1 MVFIIFL
8 STVLQTAIVSILQT
22 RILLSLWD
30 PGLVEEALSFVEEHK
45 VSQPIP
51 EDPIDC
57 EDGLCSL
64 ERRHHHALSPYRR
77 ITQQLNFNLK
87 SPDIDDLVT
96 PDSPHCTR
104 AFWSLPANGVVH
116 KVADADTASITA
128 LKSCGSRSRDSL
140 SDSAKQFQI
149 VPDNEEGSNHNAK
162 DKNGDLEALSYR
174 QSSQDGMESCN
185 NVLDVDNGSIRMS
198 NGFDCD
204 IGRRFLDTQA
214 MCSSPS
220 ANYYKP
226 TDEPEPWD
234 LTQLNI
240 EASVMCLV
248 SKVKFLCG
256 RCGSPAVRLRSSQ
269 RGIGRSRSFR
279 AGLSSQATVGE
290 GSGHTSVV
298 TVQPTSTNSSNSGD
312 LIEKKATEKL
322 DDVAQRL
329 ESFGLSADMSSDDM
343 IDKAVSTVQKA
354 VNGAVGR
361 NGSTVRN
368 KFTEGLDF
376 ASIVDWTC
384 ELRPSMRKLR
394 QAMDGLLKT
403 ARLTHS
409 VFRVQE
415 DGRAA
420 QRACNVRYR
429 RDVCF
434 AQAVSSRKSSIVT
447 SVCVCVCVCVCVW
460 CVSVCVCVCECVW
473 CVSVCVYVCVWCE
486 CVWCVCV
493 FLAGKKIPEYSP
505 FDMRRMFEWQTH
517 NTVVYFMIILLCH

>member
-1 MVFIIFL
+1 
-8 STVLQTAIVSILQT
+8 
-22 RILLSLWD
+22 
-30 PGLVEEALSFVEEHK
+30 
-45 VSQPIP
+45 
-51 EDPIDC
+51 
-57 EDGLCSL
+57 
-64 ERRHHHALSPYRR
+64 
-77 ITQQLNFNLK
+77 
-87 SPDIDDLVT
+87 VT

-104 AFWSLPANGVVH
+104 IFWSLPANGTVH
-116 KVADADTASITA
+116 KATDADTASTTA
-128 LKSCGSRSRDSL
+128 LKSYGSRSRDSPAG
-140 SDSAKQFQI
+140 SETQFEI
-149 VPDNEEGSNHNAK
+149 FPDTEEGSNKGANDA
-162 DKNGDLEALSYR
+162 NEEEEALTSR
-174 QSSQDGMESCN
+174 RPDQDGLENCN
-185 NVLDVDNGSIRMS
+185 DVSDVEDRALGLS

-204 IGRRFLDTQA
+204 LGKRFLDTQA

-269 RGIGRSRSFR
+269 RGMGRSRSFR
-279 AGLSSQATVGE
+279 GGLSNQTTADE
-290 GSGHTSVV
+290 GSGRASVV
-298 TVQPTSTNSSNSGD
+298 TVQPTSTNGGCNLTSASD
-312 LIEKKATEKL
+312 HIERKVKEKTE
-322 DDVAQRL
+322 DEARRL
-329 ESFGLSADMSSDDM
+329 ESIGLSADMSSDDM
-343 IDKAVSTVQKA
+343 INKAVDTVQKA

-376 ASIVDWTC
+376 SSIVDWTC

-434 AQAVSSRKSSIVT
+434 SQAVS
-447 SVCVCVCVCVCVW
+447 
-460 CVSVCVCVCECVW
+460 
-473 CVSVCVYVCVWCE
+473 
-486 CVWCVCV
+486 
-493 FLAGKKIPEYSP
+493 
-505 FDMRRMFEWQTH
+505 
-517 NTVVYFMIILLCH
+517 

>member
-1 MVFIIFL
+1 VTTFTQNLALTVHYQTTHCHIPDTAVVMVSIIFFF
-8 STVLQTAIVSILQT
+8 TVLRTAIVSILQT

-51 EDPIDC
+51 EDPVDC
-57 EDGLCSL
+57 EDGLRSL
-64 ERRHHHALSPYRR
+64 ERRHQHTLSPYRR

-104 AFWSLPANGVVH
+104 TFWSLPANGMVH

-140 SDSAKQFQI
+140 SDSEKQFQI
-149 VPDNEEGSNHNAK
+149 FPDNEEGSNHNAR
-162 DKNGDLEALSYR
+162 DKNEDHGALSFR
-174 QSSQDGMESCN
+174 QSSQDVMAHCN
-185 NVLDVDNGSIRMS
+185 NVLDVDDGSVRMS

-269 RGIGRSRSFR
+269 RGMGRSRSFR
-279 AGLSSQATVGE
+279 GGLSSQATVGE
-290 GSGHTSVV
+290 GSGQPSVV
-298 TVQPTSTNSSNSGD
+298 TVQPTSTKSTNSGD
-312 LIEKKATEKL
+312 LIEKNTTGKM

-329 ESFGLSADMSSDDM
+329 GTFGLTADMSSDDM

-434 AQAVSSRKSSIVT
+434 AQAVSSRKSCTVT
-447 SVCVCVCVCVCVW
+447 SVCVC
-460 CVSVCVCVCECVW
+460 
-473 CVSVCVYVCVWCE
+473 
-486 CVWCVCV
+486 
-493 FLAGKKIPEYSP
+493 LAGRKIPEYDP
-505 FDMRRMFEWQTH
+505 FGMSRMLEWQTH
-517 NTVVYFMIILLCH
+517 KVHHVRKRLYPFFYFFF

>member
-1 MVFIIFL
+1 
-8 STVLQTAIVSILQT
+8 
-22 RILLSLWD
+22 
-30 PGLVEEALSFVEEHK
+30 VEEHK

-51 EDPIDC
+51 EDPVDG
-57 EDGLCSL
+57 EDSLCSL
-64 ERRHHHALSPYRR
+64 EFRRQQALSPYRR
-77 ITQQLNFNLK
+77 ITQQLNFDLK
-87 SPDIDDLVT
+87 SPDLDDLVT

-104 AFWSLPANGVVH
+104 VFWSLPANGTVH
-116 KVADADTASITA
+116 KAPDVDTASITA
-128 LKSCGSRSRDSL
+128 LRSYGSRSRDSL
-140 SDSAKQFQI
+140 SGSETQFEI
-149 VPDNEEGSNHNAK
+149 FPDTEEGSRNGSNQNARYQ
-162 DKNGDLEALSYR
+162 DEEEQAPTNR
-174 QSSQDGMESCN
+174 QSNQDGLENCN
-185 NVLDVDNGSIRMS
+185 SVSDIEDRSIGMS

-204 IGRRFLDTQA
+204 LGRRFLDTQV

-269 RGIGRSRSFR
+269 RGVGRSRSFR
-279 AGLSSQATVGE
+279 GGLSNQATADD
-290 GSGHTSVV
+290 GSGKDSVV
-298 TVQPTSTNSSNSGD
+298 TVQPTSTNGGSNISSTGD
-312 LIEKKATEKL
+312 IEKNAKEKIE
-322 DDVAQRL
+322 DEGQRL
-329 ESFGLSADMSSDDM
+329 EAVGLSASMSSDDM
-343 IDKAVSTVQKA
+343 INKAVDTVQKA

-434 AQAVSSRKSSIVT
+434 SQAVSSSNI
-447 SVCVCVCVCVCVW
+447 C
-460 CVSVCVCVCECVW
+460 
-473 CVSVCVYVCVWCE
+473 
-486 CVWCVCV
+486 
-493 FLAGKKIPEYSP
+493 I
-505 FDMRRMFEWQTH
+505 
-517 NTVVYFMIILLCH
+517 

>member
-1 MVFIIFL
+1 M
-8 STVLQTAIVSILQT
+8 
-22 RILLSLWD
+22 
-30 PGLVEEALSFVEEHK
+30 
-45 VSQPIP
+45 
-51 EDPIDC
+51 
-57 EDGLCSL
+57 
-64 ERRHHHALSPYRR
+64 
-77 ITQQLNFNLK
+77 
-87 SPDIDDLVT
+87 T
-96 PDSPHCTR
+96 PDSPHCTQI
-104 AFWSLPANGVVH
+104 FWSLPANGTVH
-116 KVADADTASITA
+116 KAADADTASVTA
-128 LKSCGSRSRDSL
+128 LKSYGSRSRDSL
-140 SDSAKQFQI
+140 SGSETQFEI
-149 VPDNEEGSNHNAK
+149 FPDAEEGVNQNANDENEEQ
-162 DKNGDLEALSYR
+162 EALTSG
-174 QSSQDGMESCN
+174 QCDQDGSENCN
-185 NVLDVDNGSIRMS
+185 DTDVEDRSLGMS

-204 IGRRFLDTQA
+204 LGRRFLDTQA

-269 RGIGRSRSFR
+269 RGMGRSRSFR
-279 AGLSSQATVGE
+279 GGLSNQTTADES
-290 GSGHTSVV
+290 SGRNSVV
-298 TVQPTSTNSSNSGD
+298 TVQPMSTNGGSNILNTSD
-312 LIEKKATEKL
+312 HIEKKAKENTE
-322 DDVAQRL
+322 DEDRRL
-329 ESFGLSADMSSDDM
+329 ESIGLSADMSSDDM
-343 IDKAVSTVQKA
+343 INKAVDTVQKA

-434 AQAVSSRKSSIVT
+434 SQAVSLIDNFGITCYDDASGFI
-447 SVCVCVCVCVCVW
+447 
-460 CVSVCVCVCECVW
+460 
-473 CVSVCVYVCVWCE
+473 
-486 CVWCVCV
+486 
-493 FLAGKKIPEYSP
+493 
-505 FDMRRMFEWQTH
+505 
-517 NTVVYFMIILLCH
+517 YFSNCHI

>member
-1 MVFIIFL
+1 M
-8 STVLQTAIVSILQT
+8 
-22 RILLSLWD
+22 
-30 PGLVEEALSFVEEHK
+30 EEALSFVEEHK

-51 EDPIDC
+51 EDPVDG

-64 ERRHHHALSPYRR
+64 ELRHQHALSPYRR

-87 SPDIDDLVT
+87 SPDLDDLVT

-116 KVADADTASITA
+116 KVTDADTASITA
-128 LKSCGSRSRDSL
+128 LKSYGSRSRDSL
-140 SDSAKQFQI
+140 SDSETQFEI
-149 VPDNEEGSNHNAK
+149 FPDNEEGSNQNAR
-162 DKNGDLEALSYR
+162 DKNEDQEALSCR
-174 QSSQDGMESCN
+174 QSSQDG
-185 NVLDVDNGSIRMS
+185 VDIEDRSIRMS

-269 RGIGRSRSFR
+269 RGMGRSRSFR
-279 AGLSSQATVGE
+279 GGLSSQATADE
-290 GSGHTSVV
+290 GSGQNSVV
-298 TVQPTSTNSSNSGD
+298 TVQPTSTNISNSGD
-312 LIEKKATEKL
+312 LIEKNATEKM
-322 DDVAQRL
+322 DDAARRL

-343 IDKAVSTVQKA
+343 IDKAVNTVQKA

-361 NGSTVRN
+361 SGSTVRN

-434 AQAVSSRKSSIVT
+434 AQAVS
-447 SVCVCVCVCVCVW
+447 
-460 CVSVCVCVCECVW
+460 
-473 CVSVCVYVCVWCE
+473 
-486 CVWCVCV
+486 
-493 FLAGKKIPEYSP
+493 
-505 FDMRRMFEWQTH
+505 
-517 NTVVYFMIILLCH
+517 

>member
-1 MVFIIFL
+1 M
-8 STVLQTAIVSILQT
+8 
-22 RILLSLWD
+22 LSLWD

-45 VSQPIP
+45 VAQPVP
-51 EDPIDC
+51 EDRIDG

-64 ERRHHHALSPYRR
+64 ELRHQQALSPYRR
-77 ITQQLNFNLK
+77 ITQQLNFDLK
-87 SPDIDDLVT
+87 SPDLDDLVT

-104 AFWSLPANGVVH
+104 NFWSLPPNGTPH
-116 KVADADTASITA
+116 KTVDADSASITA
-128 LKSCGSRSRDSL
+128 LKSYGSRSRDSL
-140 SDSAKQFQI
+140 SGSETQFEIFPDSEDSPKESM
-149 VPDNEEGSNHNAK
+149 NKEHSEEEEVSDAEEKSVG
-162 DKNGDLEALSYR
+162 
-174 QSSQDGMESCN
+174 
-185 NVLDVDNGSIRMS
+185 MS

-204 IGRRFLDTQA
+204 LGRRFLDTQA

-256 RCGSPAVRLRSSQ
+256 RCGSPAVRLRSS
-269 RGIGRSRSFR
+269 RSRSFR
-279 AGLSSQATVGE
+279 GGLSNQIMQDGKD
-290 GSGHTSVV
+290 SVV
-298 TVQPTSTNSSNSGD
+298 TVQPTSTNGSHISNVDGS
-312 LIEKKATEKL
+312 EKSLKDKL
-322 DDVAQRL
+322 EEEASRL
-329 ESFGLSADMSSDDM
+329 KSMGLSANMSSDDM
-343 IDKAVSTVQKA
+343 INKAVDTVQKA
-354 VNGAVGR
+354 VNGAVGK

-434 AQAVSSRKSSIVT
+434 SQAVSISQIDKMLSLSS
-447 SVCVCVCVCVCVW
+447 SPFA
-460 CVSVCVCVCECVW
+460 
-473 CVSVCVYVCVWCE
+473 Y
-486 CVWCVCV
+486 
-493 FLAGKKIPEYSP
+493 FLAEKVGTLTFRLS
-505 FDMRRMFEWQTH
+505 
-517 NTVVYFMIILLCH
+517 

>member
-1 MVFIIFL
+1 M
-8 STVLQTAIVSILQT
+8 A
-22 RILLSLWD
+22 
-30 PGLVEEALSFVEEHK
+30 
-45 VSQPIP
+45 QPVP
-51 EDPIDC
+51 EDRIDG
-57 EDGLCSL
+57 EDGLSSL
-64 ERRHHHALSPYRR
+64 ELRHQALSPYRR
-77 ITQQLNFNLK
+77 ITQQLNFDLK
-87 SPDIDDLVT
+87 SPDLDDLVT

-104 AFWSLPANGVVH
+104 NFWSLPPNGTPH
-116 KVADADTASITA
+116 KIVDPDSASITA
-128 LKSCGSRSRDSL
+128 LKSYGSRSRDSL
-140 SDSAKQFQI
+140 SESETQFEIFPDSEDSPKSS
-149 VPDNEEGSNHNAK
+149 VNKEHSEEDEVS
-162 DKNGDLEALSYR
+162 
-174 QSSQDGMESCN
+174 DGEEKS
-185 NVLDVDNGSIRMS
+185 VGMS

-204 IGRRFLDTQA
+204 LGKRFLDTQA

-256 RCGSPAVRLRSSQ
+256 RCGSPAVRLRSS
-269 RGIGRSRSFR
+269 RSRSFR
-279 AGLSSQATVGE
+279 GGLSNQAIQDNAKD
-290 GSGHTSVV
+290 SVV
-298 TVQPTSTNSSNSGD
+298 TVQPTSTNGGSISSVDIS
-312 LIEKKATEKL
+312 EKSMKDKL
-322 DDVAQRL
+322 EEEACRL
-329 ESFGLSADMSSDDM
+329 ESIGLSANMSSDDV
-343 IDKAVSTVQKA
+343 INKAVDTVQKA
-354 VNGAVGR
+354 VNGAVGK

-434 AQAVSSRKSSIVT
+434 SQAVRILTLIVL
-447 SVCVCVCVCVCVW
+447 V
-460 CVSVCVCVCECVW
+460 
-473 CVSVCVYVCVWCE
+473 
-486 CVWCVCV
+486 V
-493 FLAGKKIPEYSP
+493 FRLRI
-505 FDMRRMFEWQTH
+505 
-517 NTVVYFMIILLCH
+517 

>member
-1 MVFIIFL
+1 M
-8 STVLQTAIVSILQT
+8 
-22 RILLSLWD
+22 
-30 PGLVEEALSFVEEHK
+30 
-45 VSQPIP
+45 SQPIP
-51 EDPIDC
+51 EDPVDGD
-57 EDGLCSL
+57 DGLCSFEL
-64 ERRHHHALSPYRR
+64 RHQQALSPYRR
-77 ITQQLNFNLK
+77 ITQQLNFDLK
-87 SPDIDDLVT
+87 SPDLDDLVT

-104 AFWSLPANGVVH
+104 IFWSLPANGTVH
-116 KVADADTASITA
+116 KAADADVASVTA
-128 LKSCGSRSRDSL
+128 LKSYGSRSRDSL
-140 SDSAKQFQI
+140 SGSETQFEI
-149 VPDNEEGSNHNAK
+149 FPDTEEGANQNSDDQNEEQEVLTSGQC
-162 DKNGDLEALSYR
+162 D
-174 QSSQDGMESCN
+174 QDGSENCN
-185 NVLDVDNGSIRMS
+185 ETLDVEDRSLGMS

-204 IGRRFLDTQA
+204 LGRRFLDTQV

-269 RGIGRSRSFR
+269 RGMGRSRSFR
-279 AGLSSQATVGE
+279 GGLSNQTTADE
-290 GSGHTSVV
+290 GSGKNSVV
-298 TVQPTSTNSSNSGD
+298 TVQPMSTNGGSNILNTSD
-312 LIEKKATEKL
+312 HIEKKAKENTE
-322 DDVAQRL
+322 DEDRRL
-329 ESFGLSADMSSDDM
+329 ESIGLSADMSSDDM
-343 IDKAVSTVQKA
+343 INKAVDTVQKA

-434 AQAVSSRKSSIVT
+434 SQAVSLIDNFGISCHDDT
-447 SVCVCVCVCVCVW
+447 SHFIFFLPHMIQFT
-460 CVSVCVCVCECVW
+460 
-473 CVSVCVYVCVWCE
+473 YV
-486 CVWCVCV
+486 
-493 FLAGKKIPEYSP
+493 
-505 FDMRRMFEWQTH
+505 
-517 NTVVYFMIILLCH
+517 